1 MLGFITFSGSP
12 FASVGSGAIISE
24 SASMI
29 GEAILNAN
37 ANAIWSGDTFILGT
51 AYVTVM
57 GNIAGSGWTRI
68 NPDTPEW
75 DVTQSSDWNK
85 IN

>member
-1 MLGFITFSGSP
+1 MFGFTTFAGSP
-12 FASVGSGAIISE
+12 FASVGSGAVISE

-29 GEAILNAN
+29 GEAIVKVNAN
-37 ANAIWSGDTFILGT
+37 VIWASDVFILGEADINVDGT
-51 AYVTVM
+51 I
-57 GNIAGSGWTRI
+57 NGSGWVRQ

-75 DVTQSSDWNK
+75 DVTQSSDWNR

>member
-1 MLGFITFSGSP
+1 MFGFTSFAGSP
-12 FASVGSGAIISE
+12 FASTGSGAIISE

-29 GEAILNAN
+29 GEAIISAN
-37 ANAIWSGDTFILGT
+37 ANVIWTSDVFILGEADIKVDGT
-51 AYVTVM
+51 I
-57 GNIAGSGWTRI
+57 NGSGWVRQ

-75 DVTQSSDWNK
+75 DVDKSQDWNR